1 MAAKHKVT
9 VTVQPTDRR
18 LTSAERRAAQIASL
32 STKQAELKQEAAD
45 RRAKRAKQ
53 DAAAPPTPRN
63 AASARRSN
71 SR

>member
-45 RRAKRAKQ
+45 RRAKRDKQ
-53 DAAAPPTPRN
+53 NAAAPPTPRD
-63 AASARRSN
+63 AAIAKPIN
-71 SR
+71 

>member
-45 RRAKRAKQ
+45 RRAKRDEQNA
-53 DAAAPPTPRN
+53 AAAPTPPN
-63 AASARRSN
+63 AATARSSN
-71 SR
+71 SS

>member
-9 VTVQPTDRR
+9 VSVQPTDRR

-45 RRAKRAKQ
+45 RRAERDK
-53 DAAAPPTPRN
+53 RN
-63 AASARRSN
+63 AATPPAPPQPRRTN
-71 SR
+71 FR